1 MRNWPIRAKVA
12 IAIFGFS
19 TGMLVV
25 MSIAVYAAFAREL
38 QDNLNDTL
46 RLRATSNLQLVDSTE
61 SPPILRTGPDP
72 GSERSQGEAVLRLF
86 GPDGRILNDA
96 SPAAE
101 TSKQEFTLV
110 LQAVTTGNDVAGTIG
125 LGGNEDFRALASPVR
140 ANGTIVG
147 VLVTG
152 IERSQVNE
160 PLSVLR
166 VILAIAVPVTS
177 VVLALGSFWIARSA
191 LKPVARITATAR
203 QISRGDLRRRIEG
216 VDTKDEVGELATTLN
231 GMIARLAETVD
242 RERRFT
248 ADASHELRTPL
259 AAIETSVDVTLSR
272 DRGADEYRHTLDA
285 VRLQAHRLTAL
296 TRQLLLLSRL
306 DSEQAQREF
315 EKLDLPSLV
324 EAVAAT
330 FWEEH
335 PEARVTV
342 DPGTEALQ
350 VRGDVELLARAIL
363 NILENAAVHVG
374 PSVALTVR
382 ISKRAGP
389 PRAVVTIS
397 DDGPG
402 IPPELA
408 PEVFQRF
415 RRGDASRTRGGSG
428 LGLAIVEAT
437 VELHGGGVRLLP
449 SAGAGARFEL
459 LLPLAV

>member
-61 SPPILRTGPDP
+61 SPPILRAGPDP

-272 DRGADEYRHTLDA
+272 DRGADEYRHTLEA
-285 VRLQAHRLTAL
+285 VRLQAHRLTVL

-330 FWEEH
+330 FGEEH

-350 VRGDVELLARAIL
+350 VRGDVQLLARAIL

-428 LGLAIVEAT
+428 LGLAIVEAI